1 MSDYFH
7 MRRNSSMDGFMRK
20 RTKKGARLSP
30 SSPMVNIEP
39 FFTH

>member
-7 MRRNSSMDGFMRK
+7 MANKSSMDRFMLK